1 MVSLDYMGKHCLKN
15 KQANKFSFPIP
26 IYIHVASYGVISPN
40 ILQSLKGGWLALIF
54 ILLVHKESSFSD

>member
-15 KQANKFSFPIP
+15 KQANQFSFP
-26 IYIHVASYGVISPN
+26 IYIHVVYNGVISPD